1 MSKDNTFGNPMYYF
15 KLLQIH
21 FAVMNILLQ
30 QPTIIAPNTVY
41 HLKQYDILL
50 QNGIIKAID
59 HLINAP
65 DAHIIKAHNCYLSI
79 GWLDVGTQVGEPG
92 LEHREDLQS
101 VSNAAMA
108 GGFTAIANFPNTQPA
123 IHSRTEVN
131 YLKRFA
137 EHRVLDI
144 FPVGAISKNCAG
156 EEMAE
161 LYDMHDA
168 GAVAFSDGKH
178 SMMHNLLMTKALQ
191 YVNAFNGLIINYP
204 NQTNLAPN
212 GQIHEGRISTQLG
225 LSGIPR
231 IAEEMAI
238 MRDLTLLEY
247 TNSKLHFQNISTAK
261 SVDLIRAAKAKGLN
275 VSASVAIMNLVL
287 TDESLLDFDTNYKVL
302 PPLRELS
309 DVEALKHGL
318 KEGVIDFITTHH
330 TPLEVEAKAVEFP
343 YASFGAIG
351 LETAYALSNMYLGGV
366 TDIAQEQLVQWW
378 AYHPRKRLGLDIPK
392 ISVGSPANL
401 TLFDP
406 QATWVYRGENIQS
419 KSKNSPFLNQT
430 LRGKVLAIF
439 NKRQWLR
446 FL

>member
-1 MSKDNTFGNPMYYF
+1 
-15 KLLQIH
+15 
-21 FAVMNILLQ
+21 MNILLQ

-41 HLKQYDILL
+41 HLKQYDVLI
-50 QNGIIKAID
+50 QNGTIKAINNQ
-59 HLINAP
+59 INTS
-65 DAHIIKAHNCYLSI
+65 DAHIVKAHNYYLSI

-101 VSNAAMA
+101 VSKAAMS

-137 EHRVLDI
+137 ERSLLDI
-144 FPVGAISKNCAG
+144 FPIGAISKNCTG

-168 GAVAFSDGKH
+168 GAVAFSDGKLGMQH
-178 SMMHNLLMTKALQ
+178 TLLLTKALQ
-191 YVNAFNGLIINYP
+191 YVKAFDGLIINYP
-204 NQTNLAPN
+204 NQSNVAPD

-225 LSGIPR
+225 LSGIPS

-247 TNSKLHFQNISTAK
+247 TDSKLHFHNISTAK
-261 SVDLIRAAKAKGLN
+261 SVALIKAAKAKGLN
-275 VSASVAIMNLVL
+275 VSASVAIMNLAL
-287 TDESLLDFDTNYKVL
+287 TDEALLDFDTNYKVL
-302 PPLRELS
+302 PPLRKLS
-309 DVEALKHGL
+309 DVEALKNGL

-330 TPLEVEAKAVEFP
+330 TPLEIEAKAVEFP

-351 LETAYALSNMYLGGV
+351 LETAYALSNMHLGTG
-366 TDIAQEQLVQWW
+366 ISQEQLVQWW
-378 AYHPRKRLGLDIPK
+378 AYHPRKRLGLDIPE
-392 ISVGSPANL
+392 ISVGSSANL
-401 TLFDP
+401 TLFDAH
-406 QATWVYRGENIQS
+406 ATWVYEEDNIQS
-419 KSKNSPFLNQT
+419 KSKNSPFIGQT
-430 LRGKVLAIF
+430 LRGKVVAVF
-439 NKRQWLR
+439 NKRQWMS

>member
-1 MSKDNTFGNPMYYF
+1 
-15 KLLQIH
+15 
-21 FAVMNILLQ
+21 MNILLQ

-41 HLKQYDILL
+41 HFKQYDVLL
-50 QNGIIKAID
+50 QNGTIKAID
-59 HLINAP
+59 NGLNTT
-65 DAHIIKAHNCYLSI
+65 DAYIIKAHNYYLSI

-101 VSNAAMA
+101 VSKAAMA
-108 GGFTAIANFPNTQPA
+108 GGFTAIANFPNTQPV

-137 EHRVLDI
+137 ERSLLDI
-144 FPVGAISKNCAG
+144 FPIGAISKNCAG

-168 GAVAFSDGKH
+168 GAVAFSDGKY
-178 SMMHNLLMTKALQ
+178 SVMHNLLLTKALQ
-191 YVNAFNGLIINYP
+191 YVNAFDGLIINYP
-204 NQTNLAPN
+204 NQTNLAPD

-225 LSGIPR
+225 LSGIPS

-247 TNSKLHFQNISTAK
+247 TGSKLHFHNISTAK
-261 SVDLIRAAKAKGLN
+261 SVDLIKAAKEKGLN

-287 TDESLLDFDTNYKVL
+287 TDKSLLDFDTNYKVL

-318 KEGVIDFITTHH
+318 KEGVIDFITTNH
-330 TPLEVEAKAVEFP
+330 TPLEVEVKAVEFP

-351 LETAYALSNMYLGGV
+351 LETAYALSNMHLGRD
-366 TDIAQEQLVQWW
+366 TDVSQEQLVQWW
-378 AYHPRKRLGLDIPK
+378 AYHPRKRLGLDIPE

-406 QATWVYRGENIQS
+406 HATWVYKEDDIQS

-430 LRGKVLAIF
+430 LRGKVVAVF
-439 NKRQWLR
+439 NKRQWMS

>member
-1 MSKDNTFGNPMYYF
+1 
-15 KLLQIH
+15 
-21 FAVMNILLQ
+21 MNILLQ

-41 HLKQYDILL
+41 HLKQYDVLI
-50 QNGIIKAID
+50 QDGTIEAID
-59 HLINAP
+59 NQINVSNV
-65 DAHIIKAHNCYLSI
+65 HIVKAHSCYLSI

-92 LEHREDLQS
+92 LEHREDLKS
-101 VSNAAMA
+101 VSKAAMS
-108 GGFTAIANFPNTQPA
+108 GGFTAIASFPNTRPS

-137 EHRVLDI
+137 ERNLLDI
-144 FPVGAISKNCAG
+144 FPIGAISKNCTG

-168 GAVAFSDGKH
+168 GAVAFSDGKLGMQH
-178 SMMHNLLMTKALQ
+178 TLLLTKALQ
-191 YVNAFNGLIINYP
+191 YVKAFDGLIINYP
-204 NQTNLAPN
+204 NQSNVAPD

-225 LSGIPR
+225 LSGIPS

-247 TNSKLHFQNISTAK
+247 TDSKLHFYNISTAK
-261 SVDLIRAAKAKGLN
+261 SVDLIKAAKAKGLN
-275 VSASVAIMNLVL
+275 VSASVAIMNLAL
-287 TDESLLDFDTNYKVL
+287 TDETLLDFDTNYKVL

-309 DVEALKHGL
+309 DVEALKNGL

-330 TPLEVEAKAVEFP
+330 TPLEIEAKAVEFP

-351 LETAYALSNMYLGGV
+351 LETAYALSNMHLG
-366 TDIAQEQLVQWW
+366 TEISQEQLVQWW
-378 AYHPRKRLGLDIPK
+378 AYRPRKRLGLDVPE
-392 ISVGSPANL
+392 ISVGSSANL

-406 QATWVYRGENIQS
+406 HATWVYEEDNIQS
-419 KSKNSPFLNQT
+419 KSKNSPFIGQT
-430 LRGKVLAIF
+430 LRGKVVAVF
-439 NKRQWLR
+439 NKRQWMS